1 MKNKETLSIISSKN
15 FIPIF
20 FTILFLYFFG
30 LNVYQMHDQHWTAM
44 LDQDIKMI
52 YNSLLISSGF
62 EQAYRDHPAYTTFLI
77 LGGIFKICSIFFDNF
92 TIQEVLAADNIDKE
106 FQKLFYIARVIN
118 GFYIFLVTFFIYKIL
133 IELKVSNF
141 ISILSTSLSLFFI
154 SFYELLF
161 LVRSE
166 IVSVLMFLIS
176 FYFLTKFL
184 NRNNIIYIILTG
196 FFFCLSMLA
205 KIQVIF
211 LYFVILIALPFL
223 IYYLDVSKKLHHLIK
238 KNKFLELSKIVIIL
252 FFGLYIL
259 SQLILSKNFLS
270 ELNDPAFSLLHNEDL
285 ILLLFFVSIYFL
297 FIKLLSKYYLINSNL
312 VVISI
317 GMIITG
323 FVICLLIVFLLDV
336 TNIIPFHELNLLRLT
351 NPIKFMTIHTFEM
364 RHEVSILITI
374 KALIQAALG
383 FYDLSAQFNEAYNP
397 TILSIDT
404 KIFFRNLHL
413 LLLLLLI
420 IFSFFKIKD
429 KNLIYLSIVFLL
441 GTSIYYLIFLLRE
454 TTGYNIFLFPL
465 YVITISIL
473 LNRLNKKYYFMMY
486 SIFLLVFLL
495 ENFLLS
501 SIYKNVF
508 SREPSVYKIC
518 NIEKWKNSVNYVKN
532 YNNRSYIK
540 LVGDVEIWIKV
551 YANKFYKITDI
562 YCIQLRDEE
571 GNRETEFKIN

>member
-15 FIPIF
+15 FTPIF

-30 LNVYQMHDQHWTAM
+30 LNVYQMYDQHWTAM

-92 TIQEVLAADNIDKE
+92 TIQEVLAADNIDRE

-184 NRNNIIYIILTG
+184 NRNDIIYIILTG

-238 KNKFLELSKIVIIL
+238 KSKFLELSKIVLIL

-540 LVGDVEIWIKV
+540 LVGDVDIWIKV

-571 GNRETEFKIN
+571 GNRESEFKIN

>member
-15 FIPIF
+15 FTPIF

-30 LNVYQMHDQHWTAM
+30 LNVYQMYDQHWTAM

-92 TIQEVLAADNIDKE
+92 TIQEVLAADNIDRE

-184 NRNNIIYIILTG
+184 NRNDIIYIILTG

-238 KNKFLELSKIVIIL
+238 KSKFLELSKIVLIL

-540 LVGDVEIWIKV
+540 LVGDVDIWIKV

>member
-15 FIPIF
+15 FTPIF

-30 LNVYQMHDQHWTAM
+30 LNIYQMHDQHWTAM

-211 LYFVILIALPFL
+211 LYFIILIALPFL

-238 KNKFLELSKIVIIL
+238 KNKFLELSKIVLIL

-540 LVGDVEIWIKV
+540 LVGDVDIWIKV

>member
-540 LVGDVEIWIKV
+540 LVGDVDIWIKV

>member
-238 KNKFLELSKIVIIL
+238 KNKFLELSKIVLIL

-540 LVGDVEIWIKV
+540 LVGDVDIWIKV

>member
-1 MKNKETLSIISSKN
+1 
-15 FIPIF
+15 
-20 FTILFLYFFG
+20 
-30 LNVYQMHDQHWTAM
+30 
-44 LDQDIKMI
+44 
-52 YNSLLISSGF
+52 
-62 EQAYRDHPAYTTFLI
+62 
-77 LGGIFKICSIFFDNF
+77 
-92 TIQEVLAADNIDKE
+92 
-106 FQKLFYIARVIN
+106 
-118 GFYIFLVTFFIYKIL
+118 
-133 IELKVSNF
+133 
-141 ISILSTSLSLFFI
+141 
-154 SFYELLF
+154 
-161 LVRSE
+161 
-166 IVSVLMFLIS
+166 
-176 FYFLTKFL
+176 
-184 NRNNIIYIILTG
+184 
-196 FFFCLSMLA
+196 
-205 KIQVIF
+205 
-211 LYFVILIALPFL
+211 
-223 IYYLDVSKKLHHLIK
+223 
-238 KNKFLELSKIVIIL
+238 
-252 FFGLYIL
+252 
-259 SQLILSKNFLS
+259 
-270 ELNDPAFSLLHNEDL
+270 
-285 ILLLFFVSIYFL
+285 
-297 FIKLLSKYYLINSNL
+297 
-312 VVISI
+312 
-317 GMIITG
+317 MIITG

-540 LVGDVEIWIKV
+540 LVGDVDIWIKV

-571 GNRETEFKIN
+571 GNRESEFKIN

>member
-1 MKNKETLSIISSKN
+1 MKNKETISIISSKN
-15 FIPIF
+15 FTPIF
-20 FTILFLYFFG
+20 FTLLFLYFFG
-30 LNVYQMHDQHWTAM
+30 LNIYQMHDQHWTAM

-92 TIQEVLAADNIDKE
+92 TIQEVLAADNIDRE

-184 NRNNIIYIILTG
+184 NRNDIIYIILTG

-238 KNKFLELSKIVIIL
+238 KSKFLELSKIVLIL

-540 LVGDVEIWIKV
+540 LVGDVDIWIKV

-571 GNRETEFKIN
+571 GNRESEFKIN